1 MTAQVA
7 ANVTENLNA
16 STTTT
21 TSTNEKTINNQL
33 GTIVKL
39 KIIHGKN
46 KYNVE
51 IGLENT
57 GKYINIY
64 AAYKTIILLYIYV
77 YISHTWTYI
86 KKHNT
91 NNHIT
96 NKRHIYIYIYINTV
110 DDLKIHLETLTN
122 VDRSMQKLM
131 FKGALKQG
139 TLSENKIKNKSKL
152 KLIGNPMDQVMQI
165 VHNTQVDADKA
176 TNDKILGFEQEL
188 KKEKD
193 DDGDTGPW
201 KDMKEHK
208 KILDMGVPEGT
219 GAGNKSIRLRL
230 PSSPLLVRGMDGQP
244 VRIVFRM
251 QITPPQVWLQ
261 SVTRTK
267 KIPLGQVH
275 SIKCE
280 DIEDG
285 NYVIMALQLGKTSKS
300 RVYLYFVPKQYVES
314 LKTEIIGY
322 RP

>member
-51 IGLENT
+51 IGLE
-57 GKYINIY
+57 
-64 AAYKTIILLYIYV
+64 
-77 YISHTWTYI
+77 
-86 KKHNT
+86 
-91 NNHIT
+91 
-96 NKRHIYIYIYINTV
+96 NTV

-165 VHNTQVDADKA
+165 VHKTQVDADKA

-300 RVYLYFVPKQYVES
+300 RVYLYFVPKQC
-314 LKTEIIGY
+314 
-322 RP
+322 

>member
-1 MTAQVA
+1 MLVYQKICIIQ
-7 ANVTENLNA
+7 NVSPDDA
-16 STTTT
+16 
-21 TSTNEKTINNQL
+21 IHR
-33 GTIVKL
+33 GTHAPL
-39 KIIHGKN
+39 HLPGG
-46 KYNVE
+46 E
-51 IGLENT
+51 GLPIAPT
-57 GKYINIY
+57 
-64 AAYKTIILLYIYV
+64 
-77 YISHTWTYI
+77 
-86 KKHNT
+86 
-91 NNHIT
+91 
-96 NKRHIYIYIYINTV
+96 
-110 DDLKIHLETLTN
+110 
-122 VDRSMQKLM
+122 
-131 FKGALKQG
+131 
-139 TLSENKIKNKSKL
+139 
-152 KLIGNPMDQVMQI
+152 
-165 VHNTQVDADKA
+165 DA
-176 TNDKILGFEQEL
+176 
-188 KKEKD
+188 
-193 DDGDTGPW
+193 
-201 KDMKEHK
+201 
-208 KILDMGVPEGT
+208 GVEGT